1 VENSEHPGYVTS
13 KGLQRPLEAFGLR
26 GRYIYWAAGTVI
38 ATFLLFV
45 AGFIFS
51 GFTAGLIMSTAVLGI
66 GGGLT
71 FLKQSKGLYSK
82 KEDKGVFIFAR
93 SIGD

>member
-1 VENSEHPGYVTS
+1 M
-13 KGLQRPLEAFGLR
+13 LCI
-26 GRYIYWAAGTVI
+26 GRSISAQLNHAAGTVI